1 MKIQTILEH
10 SLFLRR
16 EKKFQQAFEHVSLA
30 IAPNSPHASLIWQ
43 HNPIFW
49 SDISAG
55 ACVLTR
61 RNSDDHAFI
70 KAIFSEPG
78 FGRSFHRNSNPIP
91 EDTLL
96 LQKILDEEMVSTLF
110 ESRALHWV
118 IRDAK
123 RQPWGLLSL
132 CDMSLTHRRS
142 EVLLGMLPHAP
153 FGLTASAMLILYE
166 FYFKFMKFNK
176 LNSFVYKD
184 NPRSLKST
192 LHLGFEVEGEL
203 IKHNLDPETGE
214 FLDVIQLGLNRNWAF
229 SEKNQ
234 RLARK
239 LLESS
244 SPPSFDPDDNDG

>member
-10 SLFLRR
+10 SLLLRR
-16 EKKFQQAFEHVSLA
+16 EKKFQQAFEFVSRV
-30 IAPNSPHASLIWQ
+30 IAPDSQEASLIWQ

-61 RNSDDHAFI
+61 RNADDHAFI
-70 KAIFSEPG
+70 KEIFSVPG
-78 FGRSFHRNSNPIP
+78 FRRSFHRNSNPIF
-91 EDTLL
+91 EDISI
-96 LQKILDEEMVSTLF
+96 LQTILDAEAVSTLY

-118 IRDAK
+118 IRDSK
-123 RQPWGLLSL
+123 RQPWGVLSL
-132 CDMSLTHRRS
+132 CEMSLTHLRS

-153 FGLTASAMLILYE
+153 LGLTPSAMLMLYE

-176 LNSFVYKD
+176 LNSFIYKD

-203 IKHNLDPETGE
+203 LKHNLDPDTGE
-214 FLDVIQLGLNRNWAF
+214 FLDVIQLGLSRSQAF

-234 RLARK
+234 RLSRK
-239 LLESS
+239 LLRRSGPSSLNTESK
-244 SPPSFDPDDNDG
+244 DN